1 MNTMQEPEYVDVDEH
16 IVTANG
22 EKTELIAPKK
32 FEGMSFLSPSN
43 LPDLSDDNVDVGVS
57 IAPKYYEF
65 LVAGEIVRAVYNGMT
80 VITSNKNGQ
89 RREIDTVVFQ
99 NKDGVFLNSGANLVQ
114 QLRGFPVGNPIQ
126 ITYLGKEKTNS
137 GNEVKRFEVRVLSL
151 KAG

>member
-1 MNTMQEPEYVDVDEH
+1 MNTTQEPEYVDIDEH
-16 IVTANG
+16 IVTASG
-22 EKTELIAPKK
+22 ERTELLAPKK

-65 LVAGEIVRAVYNGMT
+65 LAAGEIVRAVYNGMT

-137 GNEVKRFEVRVLSL
+137 GNEVKRFEVRVLSV